1 MKEREYERKVRTEE
15 RKARIHACTQSRQQQ
30 QQKQQQYQRQQYRR
44 SWEGTEEDDN
54 EEDMSWKGFLSFR
67 GPRDIIQAVK
77 SGIKSLAFG
86 FGTGLACLLVPPYAL
101 SSKGLPGVLLGVVI
115 GMFGAAGT
123 VISGMVACACFL
135 IAGLIKTPGA
145 IWTS

>member
-1 MKEREYERKVRTEE
+1 MNKT
-15 RKARIHACTQSRQQQ
+15 
-30 QQKQQQYQRQQYRR
+30 
-44 SWEGTEEDDN
+44 
-54 EEDMSWKGFLSFR
+54 KGFISFR
-67 GPRDIIQAVK
+67 GPQDIIQAVK

-123 VISGMVACACFL
+123 VISGVVACACFL
-135 IAGLIKTPGA
+135 IAGLIKMPAAKWASWFEGKFGDASKYEWRHYSLDDETE
-145 IWTS
+145 SL